1 VWLATVTLQPIVT
14 AQQPGTTTKPSVAP
28 KQPVPPG
35 QQKTVW
41 DGVYSEE
48 QAKRGQTAY
57 EQECASC
64 HQSDLAG
71 DGFAPG
77 LAGPE
82 FASAWDGLS
91 VGDLMERI
99 RQSMPPSDPSAVPP
113 AIKVDIIA
121 HLLKVNRIPAG
132 TTELPKEPD
141 ALKLIQYKASKP

>member
-1 VWLATVTLQPIVT
+1 MTFRSAVLAVGTVWLAGVALQPVAT
-14 AQQPGTTTKPSVAP
+14 A
-28 KQPVPPG
+28 

-64 HQSDLAG
+64 HQADFAG

-82 FASAWDGLS
+82 FASAWDGLPVS
-91 VGDLMERI
+91 DLFERI
-99 RQSMPPSDPSAVPP
+99 RQSMPPSNPSAVPP
-113 AIKVDIIA
+113 AAKVDIIA
-121 HLLKVNRIPAG
+121 YLLKGNRIPAG
-132 TTELPKEPD
+132 TTELPKEAD
-141 ALKLIQYKASKP
+141 ALKQIQYKATKP

>member
-1 VWLATVTLQPIVT
+1 MTFRSAVMAVGTVWLAGVVLQPSVT
-14 AQQPGTTTKPSVAP
+14 A
-28 KQPVPPG
+28 

-41 DGVYSEE
+41 DGVYTEE

-64 HQSDLAG
+64 HQADFAG

-82 FASAWDGLS
+82 FAAAWDGLPVS
-91 VGDLMERI
+91 DLLERI
-99 RQSMPPSDPSAVPP
+99 RQSMPPSNPGAVTP
-113 AIKVDIIA
+113 AAKVDIIA
-121 HLLKVNRIPAG
+121 YLLKGNRIPAG

-141 ALKLIQYKASKP
+141 GLKQIQYKASKP